1 MRALSGSLE
10 LRFPA
15 AFLGHRDVFSG
26 AIVYQHRDHV
36 EAADGAN
43 LPIIPTEYEW
53 KPDTIGIHRAIFIAT
68 ERSAAATQVAGEGT
82 TLQHRRG
89 KR

>member
-1 MRALSGSLE
+1 MRALAGSLE
-10 LRFPA
+10 PRFPA
-15 AFLGHRDVFSG
+15 AFLGHRDVLGF
-26 AIVYQHRDHV
+26 AILYQHRNHV

-43 LPIIPTEYEW
+43 LPTSPTEYEW
-53 KPDTIGIHRAIFIAT
+53 EPDTIRIHRAIVIVYAVTAT
-68 ERSAAATQVAGEGT
+68 TVASEST